1 MLCKLLTVNN
11 IKIKLMKIEF
21 LSVNSDIFT
30 TIYAKIAPNTNS
42 CFFFELLRFNFVI
55 QIKIV

>member
-21 LSVNSDIFT
+21 LSVNSDKIIFFH
-30 TIYAKIAPNTNS
+30 S
-42 CFFFELLRFNFVI
+42 FCFCLTPGPSPIWRGVGDGAI
-55 QIKIV
+55 I